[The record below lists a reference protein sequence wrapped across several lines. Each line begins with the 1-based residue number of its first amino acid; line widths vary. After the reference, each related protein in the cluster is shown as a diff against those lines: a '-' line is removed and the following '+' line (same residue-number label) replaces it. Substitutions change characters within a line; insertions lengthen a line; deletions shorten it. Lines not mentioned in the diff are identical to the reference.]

1 MLKSITVS
9 GDESGFG
16 TVAKGRSWK
25 ITAVYLFSDIHLPDL
40 EELGRSCIM
49 PN

>member
-1 MLKSITVS
+1 MLKSTNLS
-9 GDESGFG
+9 GEESSVG
-16 TVAKGRSWK
+16 TVAKGRLWK

-40 EELGRSCIM
+40 ELGRNCIM